1 MTDSTITAAI
11 SAIRAGTGVVVVD
24 DENRENEGDVIFA
37 AATVTEAQVAFMTS
51 ECRGL
56 ICAAMASELV
66 EKLGFRLMAPDSE
79 DPFRTAFTVSVDA
92 RDGVTTGI
100 SAAERAHTARL
111 LADPASTPRSFV
123 SPGHLFP
130 LRADPGGVRSRRGH
144 TEAAVDLTALAG
156 LPQVGVICEIAGVD
170 GRMLRGAELDTF
182 ADTHGMPI
190 ISIGDLVGDLGS
202 PASP

>member
-37 AATVTEAQVAFMTS
+37 AATVTEAQVAFMMS

-56 ICAAMASELV
+56 ICAAMANELV
-66 EKLGFRLMAPDSE
+66 EKLGLRMMAPDNE
-79 DPFRTAFTVSVDA
+79 DPLRTAFTISVDA

-100 SAAERAHTARL
+100 SATDRARTARL
-111 LADPASTPRSFV
+111 LADPDSTLRDFV

-144 TEAAVDLTALAG
+144 TEAAVDLATLAG
-156 LPQVGVICEIAGVD
+156 LPQVGVICEIAGAD
-170 GRMLRGAELDTF
+170 GRMLRGAELNTF
-182 ADTHGMPI
+182 AKTHNMPI
-190 ISIGDLVGDLGS
+190 ISIGDLVGDLES
-202 PASP
+202 PVYP

>member
-1 MTDSTITAAI
+1 MTDGTVTAAI
-11 SAIRAGTGVVVVD
+11 SAIREGTGVLVVD

-37 AATVTEAQVAFMTS
+37 AATVTEAQVAFMMS

-66 EKLGFRLMAPDSE
+66 EKLGLRLMVLDNE
-79 DPFRTAFTVSVDA
+79 DPLRTAFTISVDA
-92 RDGVTTGI
+92 RDGVSTGI
-100 SAAERAHTARL
+100 SAADRARTARL
-111 LADPASTPRSFV
+111 LADPASTLRDFV

-156 LPQVGVICEIAGVD
+156 LPRVGVICEIAGSD
-170 GRMLRGAELDTF
+170 GRMLRGPELRTF
-182 ADTHGMPI
+182 ATTHGMPI
-190 ISIGDLVGDLGS
+190 LSIGDLVGD
-202 PASP
+202 PRIPRTP